1 MIEHDGETH
10 HPLGSASYY
19 FKRDLIPFID
29 RHCDRPRI
37 TLHIGAQPNSDPHI
51 GNIITFTTAFALASA
66 LKEKTAREIRIN
78 FVFVET
84 APAAGQDVI
93 IKGVRYQ
100 KSLAT
105 VGDFL
110 LNQRAFTKVLER
122 LSLLSGVPCDVKT
135 QDFWRQNPKFG
146 LVLRDIISKR
156 SLFGP
161 RLSPETH
168 ELAIRAPCP
177 LCGLAEKHGLTN
189 QYHDDGR
196 IIFTCPTHGEFHVNL
211 HFSDQTQHLGL
222 NTPLRNLVRAL
233 LCREDQD
240 TSWILCTGADYAG
253 FYQEQLCYRLVEQ
266 GGESPGFPMI
276 FYAPLIL
283 DWSGSKLSKSLYVK
297 EGAYKYLCEAGLGY
311 MLDANVFLDAEF
323 GLEAL
328 FAEVQQWVA
337 EPYKLFRS
345 YSVEYLHRE
354 LISRGMKL
362 VKYVA
367 EIETTC
373 KNLQ

>member
-51 GNIITFTTAFALASA
+51 GNLITFTTAFALASA

-100 KSLAT
+100 KSLAK

-146 LVLRDIISKR
+146 PVLRDIISKR

-168 ELAIRAPCP
+168 KLAIRAPCP

-189 QYHDDGR
+189 QYHDDGK
-196 IIFTCPTHGEFHVNL
+196 IIFTCPTHGEFDVNL
-211 HFSDQTQHLGL
+211 HLSDQTQHLGL
-222 NTPLRNLVRAL
+222 NTPLRNLVRVL

-266 GGESPGFPMI
+266 GREIPGFPMI

-311 MLDANVFLDAEF
+311 MLDANVLLDAQF

-362 VKYVA
+362 VKQVA
-367 EIETTC
+367 EIDTTC
-373 KNLQ
+373 